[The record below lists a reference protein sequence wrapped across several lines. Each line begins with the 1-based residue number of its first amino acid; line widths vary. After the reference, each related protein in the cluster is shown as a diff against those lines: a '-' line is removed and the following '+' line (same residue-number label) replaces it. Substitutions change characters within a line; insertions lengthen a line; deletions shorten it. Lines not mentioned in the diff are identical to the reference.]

1 MDDQLNVLGEKLLP
15 CSTNPLTGYF
25 RDGHCKTCH
34 EDTGIHTVCAVMTKD
49 FLDYSKEKGND
60 LKTPQPLAQFPGLR
74 PGDKWCLCAARW
86 IEAFK
91 DGCAPP
97 VILEATQEETLAMV
111 SLEVL
116 QTYKAS
122 LNR

>member
-1 MDDQLNVLGEKLLP
+1 
-15 CSTNPLTGYF
+15 
-25 RDGHCKTCH
+25 
-34 EDTGIHTVCAVMTKD
+34 MTKD

>member
-1 MDDQLNVLGEKLLP
+1 MDDQLNVLGGKLQP

-34 EDTGIHTVCAVMTKD
+34 EDSGIHSVCAVMTKE
-49 FLDYSKEKGND
+49 FLDFSKENGND

-86 IEAFK
+86 IEAHK
-91 DGCAPP
+91 NGVAPQ
-97 VILEATQEETLAMV
+97 VVLESTHEETLVMV

-116 QTYKAS
+116 ETYKS
-122 LNR
+122 S

>member
-74 PGDKWCLCAARW
+74 PGDKWCLCTARW
-86 IEAFK
+86 IEALK

-116 QTYKAS
+116 QTYKAP
-122 LNR
+122 LKR

>member
-74 PGDKWCLCAARW
+74 PGDKWCLCTARW